1 MKHNID
7 PHIWRVLRF
16 QGVFIPGMI
25 FSLYMAFHHYDW
37 LAITMAA
44 WIVLWSICFA

>member
-1 MKHNID
+1 MKHPID
-7 PHIWRVLRF
+7 PLVLRALRF
-16 QGVFIPGMI
+16 QGVFIPGVI

-37 LAITMAA
+37 LAIIMTA